1 MATASKAPAASTP
14 KNTIPAAPTPSPRPM
29 GRPFSHK
36 SPATKTPASLHG
48 HSHNMSPSSH
58 PSSTPLA
65 APTFGED
72 ALAYNSPAAAAL
84 IASIGSQGLTPLLNG
99 QEGLGIVAE
108 SQVLSTKEGS
118 ISGKKNTEEEKL
130 RNLQE
135 AQRLLKTRSTGRAIS
150 REGVEKVVEQS
161 TLNFAWL
168 DDNNLSVAGNYVDLE
183 IVFDDARRDSV
194 RDVVLRINTS
204 GVEEHKKD
212 ASAVLQKDLDPSD
225 FDASTAPW
233 KSLEAFSGN
242 LARLAH
248 LDHLSQHGLN
258 CFEAVD
264 GLYHSFQRIWAEE
277 KKRLLTKHVLSR
289 ICEGALGRPAMHK
302 KRKLG
307 LSLDYW
313 VENRRTKEDK
323 PKPVEA
329 DAMDID
335 QIDSEPE
342 KVDSSSRTW
351 LARIGCESGYPPI
364 RVSKDWLG
372 EEVFPT
378 DNADN
383 SDEAGDEMRKPRWLS
398 PEPTLVQ
405 SPNET
410 DDVDE
415 MVIEAAA
422 AGVNI
427 PKPPNIRFT
436 FELEPAVWLPNSAI
450 SNMMTQG
457 VTFAIDFSKASTY
470 EEALH
475 NFAVQQISPQSQ
487 HSSETHLQDANKA
500 EKRWTKALTVL
511 DKDGLAKQARHS
523 YAVHYSTSLW
533 AYPTQSFSFGHPR
546 QLTEAIPVLRQSALL
561 WSIMRKLTSQS
572 DTPVAGAPAAKNE
585 LQGSQQRKKSREP
598 QKKSNIK
605 PQHAKLDAFLN
616 SAGLSGRGAVHNS
629 SWGLEEKAGVPIDVS
644 LNMTFTNPTMPKLDL
659 LFPLPFSSDGKPPDR
674 AKEQRPFGTIS
685 IEIRTNGKIAVSSA
699 TGLPFSDSA
708 SLRKMANVLTVSED
722 LGVLVQWVLGR
733 LQAG

>member
-1 MATASKAPAASTP
+1 
-14 KNTIPAAPTPSPRPM
+14 M

-48 HSHNMSPSSH
+48 HSHNVSTSSH

-65 APTFGED
+65 APAFGED

-108 SQVLSTKEGS
+108 SQALSTKEGS
-118 ISGKKNTEEEKL
+118 VGGKKNTEEERF

-135 AQRLLKTRSTGRAIS
+135 AQGLLKTRSAGRTIC
-150 REGVEKVVEQS
+150 RESVKKVVQQS

-194 RDVVLRINTS
+194 RDVVLKITTS

-225 FDASTAPW
+225 FDVSTAPW
-233 KSLEAFSGN
+233 KGLEAFSAN

-264 GLYHSFQRIWAEE
+264 GLYHSFRRIWTEE

-289 ICEGALGRPAMHK
+289 ICEGTLGRPAMHK
-302 KRKLG
+302 KGKLG

-313 VENRRTKEDK
+313 VENRRIKEAKLK
-323 PKPVEA
+323 PMEA
-329 DAMDID
+329 DAIDID
-335 QIDSEPE
+335 QIDSEPD
-342 KVDSSSRTW
+342 KVGSSSQTW

-383 SDEAGDEMRKPRWLS
+383 NGDEAGDEAHKPRWLS

-405 SPNET
+405 SPNEA

-422 AGVNI
+422 AGVSI
-427 PKPPNIRFT
+427 LKPPNIRFT
-436 FELEPAVWLPNSAI
+436 FELEPAVWLPNSVI

-457 VTFAIDFSKASTY
+457 VTFDLDFSKASTY
-470 EEALH
+470 EEALR
-475 NFAVQQISPQSQ
+475 NFAAQQISPQSQ
-487 HSSETHLQDANKA
+487 NGNETQLQDAKRA
-500 EKRWTKALTVL
+500 EKRWTRDLTVL
-511 DKDGLAKQARHS
+511 DKDSLAKQARHS
-523 YAVHYSTSLW
+523 YAVRYSTSLW
-533 AYPTQSFSFGHPR
+533 AYPMQSFSFGHPR
-546 QLTEAIPVLRQSALL
+546 QLTEAIPVLRQYALL
-561 WSIMRKLTSQS
+561 WSVMRKLASQS
-572 DTPVAGAPAAKNE
+572 DKPVVRAPAAKNE
-585 LQGSQQRKKSREP
+585 LQDSQQRKKSREP

-605 PQHAKLDAFLN
+605 PQHARLGALLDN
-616 SAGLSGRGAVHNS
+616 TGLSGRGAVPNS
-629 SWGLEEKAGVPIDVS
+629 SWGLEEEAGVPIDVS

-659 LFPLPFSSDGKPPDR
+659 LFPLHISSDRKPPNL
-674 AKEQRPFGTIS
+674 AKEQRPFGTVS
-685 IEIRTNGKIAVSSA
+685 IEIGMNGKIAVSST
-699 TGLPFSDSA
+699 TGLPFSDSE
-708 SLRKMANVLTVSED
+708 SLRRMANVLTVSED

-733 LQAG
+733 LEAR

>member
-1 MATASKAPAASTP
+1 MST
-14 KNTIPAAPTPSPRPM
+14 
-29 GRPFSHK
+29 
-36 SPATKTPASLHG
+36 
-48 HSHNMSPSSH
+48 SSH

-65 APTFGED
+65 APAFGED

-118 ISGKKNTEEEKL
+118 VGGKKNTEEERF

-135 AQRLLKTRSTGRAIS
+135 AQGLLKTRSAGRTIC
-150 REGVEKVVEQS
+150 RESVKKVVQQS

-194 RDVVLRINTS
+194 RDVVLKITTS

-225 FDASTAPW
+225 FDVSTAPW
-233 KSLEAFSGN
+233 KGLEAFSAN

-264 GLYHSFQRIWAEE
+264 GLYHSFRRIWTEE

-289 ICEGALGRPAMHK
+289 ICEGTLGRPAMHK
-302 KRKLG
+302 KGKLG

-313 VENRRTKEDK
+313 VENRRIKEAKLK
-323 PKPVEA
+323 PMEA
-329 DAMDID
+329 DAIDID
-335 QIDSEPE
+335 QIDSEPD
-342 KVDSSSRTW
+342 KVGSSSQTW

-383 SDEAGDEMRKPRWLS
+383 NGDEAGDEAHKPRWLS

-405 SPNET
+405 SPNEA

-422 AGVNI
+422 AGVSI
-427 PKPPNIRFT
+427 LKPPNIRFT
-436 FELEPAVWLPNSAI
+436 FELEPAVWLPNSVI

-457 VTFAIDFSKASTY
+457 VTFDLDFSKASTY

-475 NFAVQQISPQSQ
+475 NFAAQQISPQSQ
-487 HSSETHLQDANKA
+487 NGNETQLQDAKRA
-500 EKRWTKALTVL
+500 EKRWTRDLTVF
-511 DKDGLAKQARHS
+511 DKDNLAKQARHS
-523 YAVHYSTSLW
+523 YAVRYSTSLW
-533 AYPTQSFSFGHPR
+533 AYPMQSFSFGHPR
-546 QLTEAIPVLRQSALL
+546 QLTEAIPVLRQYALL
-561 WSIMRKLTSQS
+561 WSVMRKLASQS
-572 DTPVAGAPAAKNE
+572 DKPVVRAPAAKNE
-585 LQGSQQRKKSREP
+585 LQDSQQRKKSREP

-605 PQHAKLDAFLN
+605 PQHARLGALLDN
-616 SAGLSGRGAVHNS
+616 TGLSGRGAVPNS
-629 SWGLEEKAGVPIDVS
+629 SWGLEEEAGVPIDVS

-659 LFPLPFSSDGKPPDR
+659 LFPLHISSDRKPPNL
-674 AKEQRPFGTIS
+674 AKEQRPFGTVS
-685 IEIRTNGKIAVSSA
+685 IEIGMNGKIAVSST
-699 TGLPFSDSA
+699 TGLPFSDSE
-708 SLRKMANVLTVSED
+708 SLRRMANVLTVSED

-733 LQAG
+733 LEAR

>member
-1 MATASKAPAASTP
+1 M
-14 KNTIPAAPTPSPRPM
+14 
-29 GRPFSHK
+29 
-36 SPATKTPASLHG
+36 
-48 HSHNMSPSSH
+48 
-58 PSSTPLA
+58 
-65 APTFGED
+65 
-72 ALAYNSPAAAAL
+72 
-84 IASIGSQGLTPLLNG
+84 
-99 QEGLGIVAE
+99 VAE

-118 ISGKKNTEEEKL
+118 AGGKKNTEEEKL

-135 AQRLLKTRSTGRAIS
+135 AQRLLKTRSAGRTIC
-150 REGVEKVVEQS
+150 RGGVEKVVQQS
-161 TLNFAWL
+161 TFNFAWL

-183 IVFDDARRDSV
+183 ILFDDTRQDSV
-194 RDVVLRINTS
+194 KDVVLRINTS

-233 KSLEAFSGN
+233 KSLEAFSTN

-289 ICEGALGRPAMHK
+289 ICEGTLGRPAMHK
-302 KRKLG
+302 KGKLG

-313 VENRRTKEDK
+313 VENRRIKEAKLK
-323 PKPVEA
+323 PMEA
-329 DAMDID
+329 DAMDMD

-342 KVDSSSRTW
+342 KVGSSPQTW

-372 EEVFPT
+372 KEVFPT
-378 DNADN
+378 DNADSN
-383 SDEAGDEMRKPRWLS
+383 SDEAGDEARKPRWLS

-405 SPNET
+405 SPNGA

-422 AGVNI
+422 AGVSI

-436 FELEPAVWLPNSAI
+436 FELEPAVWLPNSVV
-450 SNMMTQG
+450 SNMMMTQG
-457 VTFAIDFSKASTY
+457 VTFDLDFSKASTY
-470 EEALH
+470 EEALR
-475 NFAVQQISPQSQ
+475 NFAAQQISPQSQ
-487 HSSETHLQDANKA
+487 NGNETQLQDAKRA
-500 EKRWTKALTVL
+500 EKRWTRDLTVL

-523 YAVHYSTSLW
+523 YAVRYSTSLW

-546 QLTEAIPVLRQSALL
+546 QLTEAIPALRQYALL
-561 WSIMRKLTSQS
+561 WSVMRKLTPQS
-572 DTPVAGAPAAKNE
+572 DKPVVGAPAAKNE

-605 PQHAKLDAFLN
+605 PQHARLGALLDN
-616 SAGLSGRGAVHNS
+616 AGPSGRGVVPSS
-629 SWGLEEKAGVPIDVS
+629 SWGLEEETRVPIDVS

-659 LFPLPFSSDGKPPDR
+659 LFPLHINSDRKPPNL
-674 AKEQRPFGTIS
+674 AKEQRPFGTVS
-685 IEIRTNGKIAVSSA
+685 IEIGMNGKIEVSST
-699 TGLPFSDSA
+699 TGLPFSDSE

-733 LQAG
+733 MQAR

>member
-1 MATASKAPAASTP
+1 
-14 KNTIPAAPTPSPRPM
+14 M

-48 HSHNMSPSSH
+48 HSHNVSTSSH

-108 SQVLSTKEGS
+108 PQVLSTKEGS
-118 ISGKKNTEEEKL
+118 VSGKKNTEEEKL

-135 AQRLLKTRSTGRAIS
+135 AQRLLKTRSIGRTIS
-150 REGVEKVVEQS
+150 RENVEKIVQQS

-183 IVFDDARRDSV
+183 ILFDDARRDSV

-204 GVEEHKKD
+204 GVEEPKKD
-212 ASAVLQKDLDPSD
+212 ASAILQKDLDPSD

-233 KSLEAFSGN
+233 KSLEAFSAN

-277 KKRLLTKHVLSR
+277 KKRLLTKPVLSR

-313 VENRRTKEDK
+313 VETRRIKEATSKSTD
-323 PKPVEA
+323 A

-335 QIDSEPE
+335 PIDVD
-342 KVDSSSRTW
+342 VDSSSQTW

-372 EEVFPT
+372 EEVFAT

-383 SDEAGDEMRKPRWLS
+383 SNDEAGDERGKPRWLS

-405 SPNET
+405 SPNQT

-457 VTFAIDFSKASTY
+457 MAFAIDFNKASTY
-470 EEALH
+470 GEALH
-475 NFAVQQISPQSQ
+475 NFAAQQVSPQSQ
-487 HSSETHLQDANKA
+487 HGNATHPQHAKRA
-500 EKRWTKALTVL
+500 ERRWTRTLTVL
-511 DKDGLAKQARHS
+511 DKDGLAQQARHS
-523 YAVHYSTSLW
+523 YAVRYSTSLW
-533 AYPTQSFSFGHPR
+533 AYPVQSFSFGHPR
-546 QLTEAIPVLRQSALL
+546 QLTEAIPVLRQYALL
-561 WSIMRKLTSQS
+561 WSIMRKLASQS
-572 DTPVAGAPAAKNE
+572 DTPVKNE

-605 PQHAKLDAFLN
+605 PQHTKLDALFN
-616 SAGLSGRGAVHNS
+616 NAGFSGRGPVHNP
-629 SWGLEEKAGVPIDVS
+629 SWGWEEEAGVPIDVS

-659 LFPLPFSSDGKPPDR
+659 LFPLPFSSDAKPPDR
-674 AKEQRPFGTIS
+674 AKEQRPFGTVS
-685 IEIRTNGKIAVSSA
+685 MEIGINGKAAVSST
-699 TGLPFSDSA
+699 TGLPFSDPA
-708 SLRKMANVLTVSED
+708 SLQKMTNVLAVSED
-722 LGVLVQWVLGR
+722 LGVLVQWILGR
-733 LQAG
+733 LQAT